1 MAEVRL
7 SRNDAE
13 QGDRL
18 PPICMQCGAPATS
31 VVAKKYSTDQVDLL
45 PPEPELDGCL
55 LFPLWAV
62 IAFLKLISWS
72 SAKTITVR
80 TPLCDKHAHGWF
92 TRLTLT
98 ASSITD
104 ESIVLAG
111 VSDQFA
117 QAWGQQR
124 KADRPGGRYVVK
136 VRCRSCQALNDESAK
151 FCAQCGAVI

>member
-7 SRNDAE
+7 SRDDAE

-18 PPICMQCGAPATS
+18 PPICMQCGAPATA
-31 VVAKKYSTDQVDLL
+31 VVAKKYSTDQAPL
-45 PPEPELDGCL
+45 PPDPVIGGCL

-92 TRLTLT
+92 TRSTLT
-98 ASSITD
+98 ANSITD
-104 ESIVLAG
+104 GSIVLAG
-111 VSDQFA
+111 VSNPFA
-117 QAWGQQR
+117 
-124 KADRPGGRYVVK
+124 
-136 VRCRSCQALNDESAK
+136 
-151 FCAQCGAVI
+151 